1 MAALTLV
8 VVLVLY
14 RCATTD
20 SVHPRRQQQVLNALL
35 PYGIDFHIGQRPYME
50 DRHVVAGEVGGD
62 ACQSFYGVF
71 DGHGGWR
78 AAEYCQLHLSTQ
90 VEEMLARDPEP
101 SKALVAAFEQ
111 TDREVSVALRPAQAL
126 QACRAAAKP
135 SARPAIALA
144 MRPPV
149 PLAAVRV
156 PRRFPRAA
164 PRDARPRSF
173 FAAPTGASFPGRTAP
188 RPWRRWCADRTS
200 GWPTRATRVPC
211 LCGRTGR

>member
-90 VEEMLARDPEP
+90 VEEMLAREPEP
-101 SKALVAAFEQ
+101 SRALVAAFEQ
-111 TDREVSVALRPAQAL
+111 TDREVSPVAWQPLAV
-126 QACRAAAKP
+126 CRTAEAPTA
-135 SARPAIALA
+135 S
-144 MRPPV
+144 
-149 PLAAVRV
+149 LAAVL
-156 PRRFPRAA
+156 AA
-164 PRDARPRSF
+164 PLPSHCLLVACVCSE
-173 FAAPTGASFPGRTAP
+173 GRL
-188 RPWRRWCADRTS
+188 
-200 GWPTRATRVPC
+200 V
-211 LCGRTGR
+211 L